1 MHLQVDASGRADF
14 SSIQAA
20 IDAIPLGT
28 RDPVYIFI
36 KKGVYTEKIV
46 MNRPQVHLIGE
57 DPQTTIIRWG
67 DYAKKQFP
75 DGRPYQ
81 TFNSYTIFI
90 GGDYCSARH
99 ITFENTAGPGDQ
111 VGQAIA
117 AYVDGDGCYFEDCH
131 FIGWQ
136 DTLFT
141 GPLPLAPLIPGS
153 FTGPREQSPRWDTSQ
168 YYKQCTIMGDI
179 DFIFGSA
186 LAVFDSCRIISR
198 CRKEIVGY
206 ITAPSTPQG
215 RRAGYIF
222 LRCSLEGTEQVP
234 STYLGRPW
242 RNYGRCVFLECFM
255 GSHIMP
261 QGWHNWDKKEAEGT
275 VVFGEYKNEGPGAQ
289 PFHRVPWA
297 LQLNSSEAASYY
309 TLASTV
315 HVKCTGHI
323 SQKAGM

>member
-1 MHLQVDASGRADF
+1 MHLEVDASGRAGF
-14 SSIQAA
+14 SSIQTAV
-20 IDAIPLGT
+20 DAIPVGT
-28 RDPVYIFI
+28 NEPVYISI
-36 KKGVYTEKIV
+36 KKGVYREKIV
-46 MNRPQVHLIGE
+46 IDKPQVHLIGE
-57 DPQTTIIRWG
+57 DPHTTIVRWD
-67 DYAKKQFP
+67 DYAKKTFP

-81 TFNSYTIFI
+81 TFNSYTIFF

-117 AYVDGDGCYFEDCH
+117 AYVDGDGCYFEDCQ

-153 FTGPREQSPRWDTSQ
+153 FTGPREHGPRRDTSQ
-168 YYKQCTIMGDI
+168 YYRQCTIMGDI

-198 CRKEIVGY
+198 CRKETVGY

-222 LRCSLEGTEQVP
+222 LRCSLEGTENFP

-242 RNYGRCVFLECFM
+242 RNHARCVFLECSM
-255 GSHIMP
+255 GAHIMP
-261 QGWHNWDKKEAEGT
+261 EGWHNWDKEEAERT
-275 VVFGEYKNEGPGAQ
+275 VVFGEYKSEGPGAQ
-289 PFHRVPWA
+289 GSQRVPWS
-297 LQLNSSEAASYY
+297 LQLNSSEAFSYY
-309 TLASTV
+309 TIASTV
-315 HVKCTGHI
+315 RTKCTKYI
-323 SQKAGM
+323 PQQR